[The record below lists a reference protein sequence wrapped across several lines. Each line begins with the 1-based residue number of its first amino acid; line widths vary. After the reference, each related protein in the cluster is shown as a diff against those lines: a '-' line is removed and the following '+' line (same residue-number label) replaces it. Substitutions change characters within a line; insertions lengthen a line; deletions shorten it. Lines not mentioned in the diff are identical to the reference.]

1 MIEDNPVQL
10 SKLVTCIIRPDHSI
24 KGKQKKISNSQPTKI
39 TKDKIEKKNSTK
51 EKIKKKK
58 CRFEKNEKQISH
70 KK

>member
-39 TKDKIEKKNSTK
+39 TKEKIEKK
-51 EKIKKKK
+51 IQQKK
-58 CRFEKNEKQISH
+58 R
-70 KK
+70 